1 MTFQTFKCQLQSVLE
16 AVMANPLLHSHWLNT
31 LSYWENCGARKLSAC
46 QHPTK
51 VKEEMLKHA
60 AEEFRHAHYLKQQ
73 QKRLG
78 AADLPDYRLS
88 SLLGG
93 IRTYQYL
100 DRLDIAICRILLEK
114 GYEQRDRGALGYLL
128 ITYAIERRAEE
139 VYSLYHDALKHTRSP
154 VRVQSILLEEKEHL
168 AEITEELSDWPEAAP
183 LCEKACKSEAYL
195 FNLVMAMFIV

>member
-1 MTFQTFKCQLQSVLE
+1 MTFQTFECQLQSVLE
-16 AVMANPLLHSHWLNT
+16 AVIGNPLLHSRWLNT

-78 AADLPDYRLS
+78 AADLPDYSLS

-93 IRTYQYL
+93 IKTYHYL
-100 DRLDIAICRILLEK
+100 DRLDTAICRILLEK
-114 GYEQRDRGALGYLL
+114 GYEQHDRGALSYLL
-128 ITYAIERRAEE
+128 VTYAVERRAEE
-139 VYSLYHDALKHTRSP
+139 VYALYHDALRLARSP
-154 VRVQSILLEEKEHL
+154 VRIQSILLEEKEHL
-168 AEITEELSDWPEAAP
+168 AEITEELSHWPEAP
-183 LCEKACKSEAYL
+183 LLCSKACQLESNL
-195 FNLVMAMFIV
+195 FELVIQLI